1 MLCSRK
7 NLLSLNNE
15 VNINIMK
22 HIFFI
27 IFYIFISTYTIMS
40 HSKLKYIDVEVTGF
54 GSSEASAVKNALIEG
69 LSQIEGQYMSA
80 TDKSEFK
87 QKLDVI
93 DGNETEVISEKF
105 SEQVNSYTKGLI
117 KKYKV
122 VELKPKG
129 SQFTAKVL
137 MTIATYDDG
146 IDAKKIKIAVLPFM
160 ANNDID
166 VQVATAEVD
175 KWRRALVEG
184 LVQTRKFQVIDKD
197 YKDLINDELKSYNSK
212 EYRIDELARFGK
224 KIGADYVVSGTL
236 VLGMKS
242 KLNPDKQKYKLSL
255 RIIDLATSQIKFAK
269 QVSSPKKTIHQIIDA
284 IYPIPVVN
292 ISDESV
298 TIGIGGDILKVGDIY
313 ELVRL
318 GQKLTDPYTGEKLGY
333 QETTISDVEIEK
345 VYAKTSKGKIIHEKV
360 NLDEIQYK
368 PGKFILRAIQ
378 INQGNK
384 PPGEDILQSEDW

>member
-1 MLCSRK
+1 
-7 NLLSLNNE
+7 
-15 VNINIMK
+15 
-22 HIFFI
+22 
-27 IFYIFISTYTIMS
+27 MS

-54 GSSEASAVKNALIEG
+54 GSTEASAVKNALIEG

-129 SQFTAKVL
+129 SQFIAKVL

-255 RIIDLATSQIKFAK
+255 
-269 QVSSPKKTIHQIIDA
+269 
-284 IYPIPVVN
+284 
-292 ISDESV
+292 
-298 TIGIGGDILKVGDIY
+298 
-313 ELVRL
+313 
-318 GQKLTDPYTGEKLGY
+318 
-333 QETTISDVEIEK
+333 
-345 VYAKTSKGKIIHEKV
+345 
-360 NLDEIQYK
+360 
-368 PGKFILRAIQ
+368 
-378 INQGNK
+378 
-384 PPGEDILQSEDW
+384 